1 MKNKVLLHLVP
12 VLNEADKII
21 LIHKEFHEKVIQ
33 PFIIALTK
41 EMKDAFDLTNVPVL
55 NSFLKLDLQGLPSAE
70 STKFPTYGEH
80 EIKELY
86 NHYGTRKEDMFQ
98 ERTVTTDALLDVP
111 IDALL
116 IEYARFKNYVAQQK
130 LAPLEEYTA
139 KEKSKKAKYLLVDS
153 QKYETRKQDKA
164 IEEELKLTRKRKS
177 NPFSVKD
184 LLVTLLKL
192 HSLMF
197 VV

>member
-1 MKNKVLLHLVP
+1 
-12 VLNEADKII
+12 
-21 LIHKEFHEKVIQ
+21 
-33 PFIIALTK
+33 
-41 EMKDAFDLTNVPVL
+41 
-55 NSFLKLDLQGLPSAE
+55 
-70 STKFPTYGEH
+70 
-80 EIKELY
+80 
-86 NHYGTRKEDMFQ
+86 MFQ

-139 KEKSKKAKYLLVDS
+139 KEKSQKAKYLLVDS
-153 QKYETRKQDKA
+153 QKYEMRKQVKA